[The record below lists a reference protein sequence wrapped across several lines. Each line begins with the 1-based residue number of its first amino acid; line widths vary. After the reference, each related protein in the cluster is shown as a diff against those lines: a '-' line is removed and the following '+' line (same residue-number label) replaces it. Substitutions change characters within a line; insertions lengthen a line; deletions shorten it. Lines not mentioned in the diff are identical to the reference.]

1 MLCGAW
7 RFSFGSLELANAAQ
21 PGPPQ
26 NLRQALA
33 SQAPPSNPKTPNDR
47 TDPGEESLLDQQRI
61 RRSFEVAI
69 EHRPD
74 DQDPLRKFYSPLLL
88 SITRLRDGT
97 SIEDVTDALG
107 LALFALVSPQTKA
120 QLQQLLSPQPA
131 PGLGAMPGA
140 PPQGGAPGAGPGAS
154 AGGPPPGGP
163 PVSPG
168 PPG

>member
-1 MLCGAW
+1 MAGTAPQ
-7 RFSFGSLELANAAQ
+7 A
-21 PGPPQ
+21 GPPQ

-33 SQAPPSNPKTPNDR
+33 SQAPPPNPRTPNDR

-74 DQDPLRKFYSPLLL
+74 DQDPLRKFYAPLLS

-131 PGLGAMPGA
+131 PGLNGMPPGQQ
-140 PPQGGAPGAGPGAS
+140 PQGAGPGAS

>member
-1 MLCGAW
+1 M
-7 RFSFGSLELANAAQ
+7 SQAAA
-21 PGPPQ
+21 PQ

-33 SQAPPSNPKTPNDR
+33 SQAPPSNPRTPNDR

-74 DQDPLRKFYSPLLL
+74 DQDPLKKFYVPLLQ

-107 LALFALVSPQTKA
+107 LALFALVSPQTKQ
-120 QLQQLLSPQPA
+120 QLMQLLSPAPA
-131 PGLGAMPGA
+131 MGGGGMPGG
-140 PPQGGAPGAGPGAS
+140 PTPQPGAGPSPTA
-154 AGGPPPGGP
+154 GPPPGA
-163 PVSPG
+163 PVSPSPLG
-168 PPG
+168 Q

>member
-1 MLCGAW
+1 M
-7 RFSFGSLELANAAQ
+7 SNAVA
-21 PGPPQ
+21 PQ

-33 SQAPPSNPKTPNDR
+33 SQAPPPNPRTPNDR

-61 RRSFEVAI
+61 RRAFEVAI

-74 DQDPLRKFYSPLLL
+74 DQDPLKQIYGPMLAA
-88 SITRLRDGT
+88 ITRLRDGT
-97 SIEDVTDALG
+97 PQQDVIDALG
-107 LALFALVSPQTKA
+107 LAFFSLVSPQTKT
-120 QLQQLLSPQPA
+120 QLTQLLSPQPA

>member
-1 MLCGAW
+1 M
-7 RFSFGSLELANAAQ
+7 SNAAA
-21 PGPPQ
+21 PQ

-33 SQAPPSNPKTPNDR
+33 TQAPVNNPKTPNDR

-74 DQDPLRKFYSPLLL
+74 DQDLIRKFYSPLLQ

-107 LALFALVSPQTKA
+107 LALFALVSPQTKQ
-120 QLQQLLSPQPA
+120 QLMQLLSPA
-131 PGLGAMPGA
+131 PTPGGGGMGG
-140 PPQGGAPGAGPGAS
+140 PPPGGPPAGPGLS

>member
-1 MLCGAW
+1 M
-7 RFSFGSLELANAAQ
+7 SNAAA
-21 PGPPQ
+21 PQ
-26 NLRQALA
+26 NLRAALA
-33 SQAPPSNPKTPNDR
+33 TQAPPNNPKTPNDR

-74 DQDPLRKFYSPLLL
+74 DQDPLKQFYGPLHAA
-88 SITRLRDGT
+88 ITRLRDGT
-97 SIEDVTDALG
+97 AIEDVTDALG
-107 LALFALVSPQTKA
+107 LALFHLVSPQTKK

-131 PGLGAMPGA
+131 PGMGAMPGPTTPQNGV
-140 PPQGGAPGAGPGAS
+140 PPPGAGPGAS
-154 AGGPPPGGP
+154 AGPPPGA

>member
-1 MLCGAW
+1 M
-7 RFSFGSLELANAAQ
+7 ANAAQ

-33 SQAPPSNPKTPNDR
+33 SQAPPPNPKTPNDR

-74 DQDPLRKFYSPLLL
+74 DQDPLRKFYSPLL
-88 SITRLRDGT
+88 SAITRLRDGT

-131 PGLGAMPGA
+131 PMPGIPGPGA
-140 PPQGGAPGAGPGAS
+140 PPMGQQPPPPGPPMAP
-154 AGGPPPGGP
+154 PPPGGP
-163 PVSPG
+163 
-168 PPG
+168 

>member
-1 MLCGAW
+1 M
-7 RFSFGSLELANAAQ
+7 SNTAA
-21 PGPPQ
+21 PQ
-26 NLRQALA
+26 NLRAALA
-33 SQAPPSNPKTPNDR
+33 TQAPPSNPKTANDR

-61 RRSFEVAI
+61 RRAFEVAI

-74 DQDPLRKFYSPLLL
+74 DTDPLKKFYGPLHA
-88 SITRLRDGT
+88 SITRLRDGV

-107 LALFALVSPQTKA
+107 LAMFTLVSPQTKA
-120 QLQQLLSPQPA
+120 QLQAQLSPPPA
-131 PGLGAMPGA
+131 PGMGAMPGM
-140 PPQGGAPGAGPGAS
+140 PPQGGVPGAGPGAS

>member
-1 MLCGAW
+1 M
-7 RFSFGSLELANAAQ
+7 SNAAA
-21 PGPPQ
+21 PQ

-33 SQAPPSNPKTPNDR
+33 TQAPPNNPKTPNDR

-74 DQDPLRKFYSPLLL
+74 DQDPLKQFYGPLHAA
-88 SITRLRDGT
+88 ITRLRDGT
-97 SIEDVTDALG
+97 AIEDVTDALG
-107 LALFALVSPQTKA
+107 LALFQLVSPQTKK

-131 PGLGAMPGA
+131 PGLGAMPQG
-140 PPQGGAPGAGPGAS
+140 PPPGGPIGAGPGAS
-154 AGGPPPGGP
+154 AGPPPGA